1 MMNIIQEYDLVALTE
16 DITATHKTTHQPIL
30 LRRGQMGTVLMSF
43 DQQAF
48 LIDFT
53 EQNGQTFAMETVDCS
68 KLLRLIS
75 EPELVSV

>member
-1 MMNIIQEYDLVALTE
+1 MNTIQEYDLVALTE
-16 DITATHKTTHQPIL
+16 DVTATHKTTHQPIL

-53 EQNGQTFAMETVDCS
+53 DQQGNTFAMETIES
-68 KLLRLIS
+68 AKLQRLIT
-75 EPELVSV
+75 EPELVCA